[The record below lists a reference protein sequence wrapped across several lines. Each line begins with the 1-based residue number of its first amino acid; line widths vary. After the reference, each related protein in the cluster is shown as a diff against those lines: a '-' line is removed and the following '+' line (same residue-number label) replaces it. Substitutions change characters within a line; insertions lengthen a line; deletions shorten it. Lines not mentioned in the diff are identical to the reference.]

1 MKRLF
6 IAFLLLSCIGQVTA
20 QTDQEKRF
28 RDLAQKSGQ
37 DTSKEYGWKHSVVAG
52 LNLSEVSFKDWAQ
65 GGENALSYTVYLNG
79 FSVQNLEQTDWMNSY
94 KLDFGQT
101 RLGSQG
107 LQKTDDDI
115 YFESLLIYKFGLYVN
130 PYVSATLRTQFA
142 KGFVYDQAG
151 NGNEISKFFDPAF
164 LTQSVGAAYQPVPEL
179 TTRLG
184 VGLREIVTSQHTHY
198 VDPTLPEPQGNKTKV
213 EGGLE
218 SATDLAWNFAE
229 NMLLTSKLEIF
240 DAFKQ
245 MDHLIVRSDNTIT
258 AKVGKYIATS
268 LNVQIL
274 NDPNVSPFT
283 QIKQVLALGISY
295 TLL

>member
-1 MKRLF
+1 MRY
-6 IAFLLLSCIGQVTA
+6 AFFALLLFGCIARGIA
-20 QTDQEKRF
+20 QSDQEKRF
-28 RDLAQKSGQ
+28 QETAQKIGQ
-37 DTSKEYGWKHSVVAG
+37 DTSKEYGWKHNMIAG

-79 FSVQNLEQTDWMNSY
+79 FSVQNLEFTNWTNSY

-115 YFESLLIYKFGLYVN
+115 YFESLLIYKFGLYIN

-142 KGFVYDQAG
+142 KGFVYDQLG
-151 NGNEISKFFDPAF
+151 NGTEVSNFFDPAF
-164 LTQSVGAAYQPVPEL
+164 LTQSIGAAYKPVPEL

-184 VGLREIVTSQHTHY
+184 VGLREIITSQHTHY
-198 VDPTLPEPQGNKTKV
+198 VDPTLPEPQGPKTKV

-218 SATDLAWNFAE
+218 SATNLEWNFAE

-240 DAFKQ
+240 DAFKE
-245 MDHLIVRSDNTIT
+245 MDHLIVRSDNVIAAKVNKLIT
-258 AKVGKYIATS
+258 AS
-268 LNVQIL
+268 LSVQIL
-274 NDPNVSPFT
+274 NDPNVSPYT
-283 QIKQVLALGISY
+283 QIKQVLALGISFA
-295 TLL
+295 LL